1 MLISRDLSSACTE
14 GLSSTL
20 AISCGVCES
29 VGHAVPDGSRNFD
42 DLCAGPR
49 RARILMAPD
58 LAAHCCDGVAEGEV
72 RFAVPCGGSRREGA
86 SGLHV
91 MDPQGREREEA
102 EQRRGGAQDA
112 RSDHWRWVSMP

>member
-1 MLISRDLSSACTE
+1 MPSAAE
-14 GLSSTL
+14 LWDQPPRALALSSTL

-58 LAAHCCDGVAEGEV
+58 LAAHRCDGVAEGEV

-102 EQRRGGAQDA
+102 E
-112 RSDHWRWVSMP
+112 